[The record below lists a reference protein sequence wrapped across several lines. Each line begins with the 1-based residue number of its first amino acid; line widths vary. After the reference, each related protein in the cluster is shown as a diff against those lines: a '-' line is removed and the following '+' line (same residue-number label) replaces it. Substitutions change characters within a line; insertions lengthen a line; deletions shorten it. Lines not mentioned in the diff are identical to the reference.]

1 MLQLDV
7 TDPASQCALATRLKG
22 TPVDLLICNAGVNLD
37 KGQKLESGYPSA
49 MWEATFAANVTGV
62 FMTIQSMLSNL
73 RLSKS
78 PKIAIISSQLGSQTI
93 ASGGGY
99 IYCASKAAL
108 DALTRVMAIELGPH
122 NIRVNT
128 VAPGTVATQRIKASH
143 NDERREAWLRSIP
156 LARYG
161 EPHEIAAAALFLAS
175 DDASYIT
182 GQTLCV
188 DTTSVNFYQLCSAA
202 VAARPNRKTILSDTA
217 NFPTDRYILEGICK
231 QYGAAPPLEWITGT
245 VECEHWEWDQIP
257 F

>member
-1 MLQLDV
+1 MTVLISGANRGIGKALFDGYAARGEKTLGTHRGPEKGTMLQLDV

-99 IYCASKAAL
+99 IYCASKAAVL
-108 DALTRVMAIELGPH
+108 NVGRNLAVDLAPEGFAIGIYHPGWVQTDMGGTAADLTMQESADGLMARFDALCVETTGCFENWDGRPH
-122 NIRVNT
+122 
-128 VAPGTVATQRIKASH
+128 P
-143 NDERREAWLRSIP
+143 
-156 LARYG
+156 Y
-161 EPHEIAAAALFLAS
+161 
-175 DDASYIT
+175 
-182 GQTLCV
+182 
-188 DTTSVNFYQLCSAA
+188 
-202 VAARPNRKTILSDTA
+202 
-217 NFPTDRYILEGICK
+217 
-231 QYGAAPPLEWITGT
+231 
-245 VECEHWEWDQIP
+245 
-257 F
+257 

>member
-99 IYCASKAAL
+99 IYCASKAAVL
-108 DALTRVMAIELGPH
+108 NVGRNLAVDLAPEGFAI
-122 NIRVNT
+122 
-128 VAPGTVATQRIKASH
+128 
-143 NDERREAWLRSIP
+143 
-156 LARYG
+156 
-161 EPHEIAAAALFLAS
+161 
-175 DDASYIT
+175 
-182 GQTLCV
+182 
-188 DTTSVNFYQLCSAA
+188 
-202 VAARPNRKTILSDTA
+202 
-217 NFPTDRYILEGICK
+217 GI
-231 QYGAAPPLEWITGT
+231 
-245 VECEHWEWDQIP
+245 
-257 F
+257 